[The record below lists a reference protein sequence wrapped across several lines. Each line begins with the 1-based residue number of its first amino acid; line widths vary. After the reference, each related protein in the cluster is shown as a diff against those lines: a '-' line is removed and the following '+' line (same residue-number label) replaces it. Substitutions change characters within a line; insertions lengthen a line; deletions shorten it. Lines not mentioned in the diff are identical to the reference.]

1 MPLKYNSGEEIMKG
15 DHILYAGDSAEVE
28 FVADPL
34 VPDPD
39 TRWYVE
45 TYGQGI
51 MISEP
56 KRHGSVFS
64 SDPESN
70 DELEFVSR
78 ASVA

>member
-1 MPLKYNSGEEIMKG
+1 MALKYNSGQEIMKG
-15 DHILYAGDSAEVE
+15 DRVIYAGDPGVVE
-28 FVADPL
+28 FIADPL
-34 VPDPD
+34 VPDTD

-56 KRHGSVFS
+56 RRHGSVFS
-64 SDPESN
+64 SDPESD

-78 ASVA
+78 ASI